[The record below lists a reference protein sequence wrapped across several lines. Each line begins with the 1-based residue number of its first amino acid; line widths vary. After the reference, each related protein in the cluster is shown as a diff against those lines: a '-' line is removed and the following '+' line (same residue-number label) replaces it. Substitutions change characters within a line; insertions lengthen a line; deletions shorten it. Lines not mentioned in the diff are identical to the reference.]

1 MSQLALNFTAFWG
14 LMECVER
21 YQCSV
26 GLTVGMFRTP
36 KIGKWSLNEVERTPA
51 NLNESGVD
59 VISTSIREQVKL
71 VNLVGSVIDCV
82 STFAIRN
89 SPILPICCK
98 VLFKQLQFR

>member
-1 MSQLALNFTAFWG
+1 
-14 LMECVER
+14 MECIEK

-26 GLTVGMFRTP
+26 GLTVGTFRTP

-59 VISTSIREQVKL
+59 VISTSIFREQVEL
-71 VNLVGSVIDCV
+71 VTLVGSVINCV

-89 SPILPICCK
+89 SSILPICCK